1 MRSLIVSV
9 LAVLSSVLPLATIAS
24 AQETEMQPPEPLT
37 INFEKQGC
45 GRFKQEAYY
54 RTEFHFVNICRGEA
68 NLQMVVTDNDGLGR
82 ERFAVEKQT
91 RTDGIQY
98 SGTSDRGIGY
108 AINNKI
114 FTINFTDQ
122 RPSQEAVKKVVFTGL
137 AIAGGNAKP
146 VSQLNPVNATVTG
159 VVTYRQRIAL
169 PPNAVVE
176 VKLQDVSRADAA
188 AIVLD
193 SQTIQ
198 TNGKQVPIPFTLEY
212 DPTKINP
219 SHSYAVSARISVDGK
234 LRWINTSRYSVITGN
249 NPTSNVTVMVNQV
262 SR

>member
-1 MRSLIVSV
+1 MRSL
-9 LAVLSSVLPLATIAS
+9 LAS
-24 AQETEMQPPEPLT
+24 ALTLLAGLVPFAPVVHGQEEMQPLEPLT
-37 INFEKQGC
+37 IDFERQGC

-54 RTEFHFVNICRGEA
+54 RTEFHFVNVCRGEA

-82 ERFAVEKQT
+82 ERLAVEKQT
-91 RTDGIQY
+91 RPDGIRY
-98 SGTSDRGIGY
+98 SGVSDRGIGY
-108 AINNKI
+108 AINNKT
-114 FTINFTDQ
+114 FTIIFKDQ

-137 AIAGGNAKP
+137 STAGGTVKPEGEAKP
-146 VSQLNPVNATVTG
+146 VSATVTG

-193 SQTIQ
+193 EQIIQ
-198 TNGKQVPIPFTLEY
+198 TNGKQVPIPFTLKY
-212 DPTKINP
+212 DPAKINP
-219 SHSYAVSARISVDGK
+219 SYSYAVSARILVDGK
-234 LRWINTSRYSVITGN
+234 LRWINTARHAVITGG
-249 NPTSNVTVMVNQV
+249 NPTNNVTVLVNQV